1 MRFILLVFYRLSF
14 ITHMD
19 IKFVALNKCIGLLL
33 ALSVYG
39 VVAINEP
46 VEKVF
51 CLFARNDSHQLDD
64 IVLCK
69 TVRGIPFTVG
79 SRHFQLTTRCSQL
92 ISCFLEARLQYAPVL
107 ARIFLR
113 NRNI

>member
-1 MRFILLVFYRLSF
+1 
-14 ITHMD
+14 
-19 IKFVALNKCIGLLL
+19 
-33 ALSVYG
+33 
-39 VVAINEP
+39 
-46 VEKVF
+46 
-51 CLFARNDSHQLDD
+51 LDD